1 MHVLSYEAFYLVT
14 PPNFPGIVENWMPI
28 LILSR
33 ERKAHV
39 CVKENR
45 RREIKMSP
53 AKNVEPPREK
63 GSDLTCLLY
72 RENIDYNESS

>member
-14 PPNFPGIVENWMPI
+14 PPNFPGIVENWTPI

-39 CVKENR
+39 CVRENR

-53 AKNVEPPREK
+53 AKNVELAREK
-63 GSDLTCLLY
+63 GSGLTCLLY

>member
-1 MHVLSYEAFYLVT
+1 MHVLLYEAFYLVT
-14 PPNFPGIVENWMPI
+14 PPKFPGIVENWMPI

-53 AKNVEPPREK
+53 AKNVVPARK
-63 GSDLTCLLY
+63 RLGLDMLVIQ
-72 RENIDYNESS
+72 RKH

>member
-1 MHVLSYEAFYLVT
+1 M
-14 PPNFPGIVENWMPI
+14 
-28 LILSR
+28 
-33 ERKAHV
+33 

-53 AKNVEPPREK
+53 AKNVEPTREK

>member
-14 PPNFPGIVENWMPI
+14 PLNFPGIVENWMQI

-33 ERKAHV
+33 V

-72 RENIDYNESS
+72 RENVDYNESS